1 MTSEQAM
8 LTPAQAAGDP
18 PPSMS
23 LSVILPNYN
32 HGKLVARALHAL
44 ATQTPAAREIIVVD
58 DGSTDNSVE
67 VIEALQ
73 RRYATIRLIR
83 NQTNQ
88 GIVASVK
95 TALEVA
101 TGEFLLFAGS
111 DDFVL
116 PGLFGR
122 ALDALTAYPNAAFF
136 GAGVVLVDGDD
147 RVIGLRPVT
156 APQRR
161 PGYLSP
167 ADVRRVIRDTDF
179 WALGT
184 ATVYRRRL
192 VAAIGYFDPRLG
204 SLGDTLANRLL
215 AFQHGFYFDPTVLA
229 AYNKDPT
236 SFSARSASSVNDV
249 NNLLAA
255 ARSWMAENLPADVRD
270 EHGPLFDRRM
280 RFSFARL
287 RVIWRAGSRGTGDIA
302 EILNFGP
309 LDRAILRAA
318 SSIPLGS
325 RFLTLGWIA
334 LRRPPFG
341 LKATVEAWWR
351 ARRFKRVHG
360 AEIEHQIDEVNKLG
374 GIGAP
379 SAR

>member
-1 MTSEQAM
+1 MVA
-8 LTPAQAAGDP
+8 PAQAVGDP

-32 HGKLVARALHAL
+32 HGKFVARALHAL
-44 ATQTPAAREIIVVD
+44 ATQTPAAHEIIVVD
-58 DGSTDNSVE
+58 DGSTDDSIE
-67 VIEALQ
+67 VIETLQ
-73 RRYATIRLIR
+73 RRYAAIRLIR

-95 TALEVA
+95 TALAVA

-122 ALDALTAYPNAAFF
+122 ALAALTDYPDAAFF
-136 GAGVVLVDGDD
+136 CAGVVLVDGDD

-161 PGYLSP
+161 RGYLSP
-167 ADVRRVIRDTDF
+167 TDVRRVIRGTDF

-184 ATVYRRRL
+184 TTVYRRRL
-192 VAAIGYFDPRLG
+192 IAAIGYFDPRLG

-236 SFSARSASSVNDV
+236 SFSARSALSVKDA

-255 ARSWMAENLPADVRD
+255 ARSWIAENLPADIRG
-270 EHGPLFDRRM
+270 EHGRLFDRRM

-287 RVIWRAGSRGTGDIA
+287 RVIWRDGRGDIA
-302 EILNFGP
+302 EILNFGA
-309 LDRAILRAA
+309 LDRAILKAA
-318 SSIPLGS
+318 SGVPFGS
-325 RFLTLGWIA
+325 RFLMLGWIA
-334 LRRPPFG
+334 LRRPPFS
-341 LKATVEAWWR
+341 LTAMVKAWWR
-351 ARRFKRVHG
+351 ARRFMRVDRG
-360 AEIEHQIDEVNKLG
+360 EIERQIAEVNKLG
-374 GIGAP
+374 STESP
-379 SAR
+379 PPR

>member
-1 MTSEQAM
+1 M
-8 LTPAQAAGDP
+8 LAPARAADP
-18 PPSMS
+18 PSAMS

-73 RRYATIRLIR
+73 RRYAAIRLIR

-122 ALDALTAYPNAAFF
+122 ALAALTAFPNAAFF
-136 GAGVVLVDGDD
+136 CAGVVLVDGDD

-167 ADVRRVIRDTDF
+167 ADVRRVIRGTDF

-215 AFQHGFYFDPTVLA
+215 AFQNGFYFDPTVLA

-236 SFSARSASSVNDV
+236 SFSARSASSVKDV

-255 ARSWMAENLPADVRD
+255 ARSWMAETLPSDIRD
-270 EHGPLFDRRM
+270 AHGLLFDRRM

-287 RVIWRAGSRGTGDIA
+287 RVIWRDRRGETGDIA

-309 LDRAILRAA
+309 FDRAILKAM
-318 SSIPLGS
+318 SSVPFGS

-341 LKATVEAWWR
+341 VGATIAAWWR
-351 ARRFKRVHG
+351 ARRFMRVDR
-360 AEIEHQIDEVNKLG
+360 AEIERQIGEVNARG
-374 GIGAP
+374 RVGISPP
-379 SAR
+379 S

>member
-1 MTSEQAM
+1 
-8 LTPAQAAGDP
+8 
-18 PPSMS
+18 
-23 LSVILPNYN
+23 
-32 HGKLVARALHAL
+32 
-44 ATQTPAAREIIVVD
+44 
-58 DGSTDNSVE
+58 
-67 VIEALQ
+67 
-73 RRYATIRLIR
+73 
-83 NQTNQ
+83 
-88 GIVASVK
+88 
-95 TALEVA
+95 
-101 TGEFLLFAGS
+101 
-111 DDFVL
+111 
-116 PGLFGR
+116 
-122 ALDALTAYPNAAFF
+122 
-136 GAGVVLVDGDD
+136 
-147 RVIGLRPVT
+147 
-156 APQRR
+156 
-161 PGYLSP
+161 
-167 ADVRRVIRDTDF
+167 
-179 WALGT
+179 
-184 ATVYRRRL
+184 
-192 VAAIGYFDPRLG
+192 
-204 SLGDTLANRLL
+204 
-215 AFQHGFYFDPTVLA
+215 
-229 AYNKDPT
+229 
-236 SFSARSASSVNDV
+236 
-249 NNLLAA
+249 
-255 ARSWMAENLPADVRD
+255 MAENLPADVRD

>member
-1 MTSEQAM
+1 M
-8 LTPAQAAGDP
+8 LAPAPAAADP
-18 PPSMS
+18 RPSMS

-44 ATQTPAAREIIVVD
+44 ATQTPAAGEIIVVD
-58 DGSTDNSVE
+58 DGSTDDSVA

-73 RRYATIRLIR
+73 RRYRTIKLIR

-101 TGEFLLFAGS
+101 TGEFLLFAGA

-116 PGLFGR
+116 PGLFSH
-122 ALDALTAYPNAAFF
+122 ALAGLSAHPDAAFF
-136 GAGVVLVDGDD
+136 CAGVVLVDGED

-156 APQRR
+156 APRHR
-161 PGYLSP
+161 AGYLSP
-167 ADVRRVIRDTDF
+167 ADVRRVIRGTDF

-184 ATVYRRRL
+184 ATVYRRRH

-215 AFQHGFYFDPTVLA
+215 AFQHGFYFDPAPLA
-229 AYNKDPT
+229 AYNKDPM
-236 SFSARSASSVNDV
+236 SFSARSASSIADV

-270 EHGPLFDRRM
+270 QHGPLFDRRM

-287 RVIWRAGSRGTGDIA
+287 WVIWRDGRRDTGEIA
-302 EILNFGP
+302 EILNCGAF
-309 LDRAILRAA
+309 DRAILAA
-318 SSIPLGS
+318 LSHLPCAS
-325 RFLTLGWIA
+325 RFFTLGWIA
-334 LRRPPFG
+334 LRRPPFS
-341 LKATVEAWWR
+341 LSALVEAWWR
-351 ARRFKRVHG
+351 AQHFKRFGRPAIERQIAAVNRLADVG
-360 AEIEHQIDEVNKLG
+360 AS
-374 GIGAP
+374 P
-379 SAR
+379 SA